1 MQNDYFNK
9 LQGGSSLFM
18 KSDHDG
24 EKDAQSR
31 VMPLGI
37 KSVAQ
42 GIEHFTDW
50 KGVSDTIE
58 KNNLANFED
67 SQPNALKFSQSYVPH
82 VSTQSGF
89 GTVFEDDKTW
99 NVPRPVKDLESAR
112 LGVDSVLYKKKTFQD
127 EWSAN
132 KVKVLDDLA
141 FVAYEEY
148 TDIHRSDI
156 ELDDLTHLRQYSLKE
171 QSPVVSNTLE
181 STTSFIGGLVGST
194 NRILGRKENIN
205 YEERLMSDQVSESE
219 PVASASPLHFS
230 DYHNSILKIEFITGD
245 TAYFTYG
252 GAYAN
257 DLPINVGVNYEKLRW
272 RSSLGMP
279 TTTISPN
286 GEVVFAPFST
296 YKDGRIWGSFSL
308 VVRGQTS
315 QDGPWSQK
323 GKEDAVF
330 ENRFL
335 PPLVNIQLSLYAA
348 PASED
353 DSLSSTFVPPA
364 FTDEQGVT
372 KELYEYKIAIKS
384 AKLIKIQPVRKCGK
398 VDIYTKKRSIISSV
412 VNNSL
417 TSNNHNLNT
426 NDIIE
431 ISNALFDGSQN
442 GVADVHPLNG
452 NKYVRVVDND
462 TFEIF
467 DDKFF
472 KDPSFTGKLKTTDGI
487 TWKCVSNNFD
497 SIGQSWDY
505 HGTMFSPTGRNGYKF
520 IDRNITSYED
530 SLAHTDEFFTT
541 NRFND
546 AKNKFNDP
554 ANKSCIDLDF
564 HGSSAIARINST
576 FAKDI
581 DDTIKRS
588 FKASSN
594 TPDKLEDFYT
604 PLDDPERAF
613 WDFYPFDC
621 QNKKEEAQTG
631 DPAHETV
638 AEYEEPK
645 LPYWGSRFGCD
656 LDIKFS
662 HKSGSSRVY
671 TVGVGE
677 RGSDVSV
684 DLFGIESDR
693 FRVKESPFYLDV
705 LGNGS
710 YEKSYKWNRCNVV
723 PWSLP
728 HGKTHLFTITVDQY
742 NRISDISHANTLF
755 GGGYS
760 IVDDSS
766 HSEQREYNPWYKS
779 QLELFRPSYR
789 LYQHLAEESLS
800 SYNLIRPNENE
811 GYHHNS
817 EKYHTDSDGRHVYN
831 SSYWLRSAV
840 VHWIGHNI
848 NDYRVENYEERQNK
862 LLREFPKDSPFEINR
877 KTLSIKSN
885 KIDNRSRFGFVGFG
899 GDPLPIDRID
909 RYDEENSRPSFSQ
922 DGIAS
927 SRGIF
932 YIFPWVDS
940 FGKSVAIEN
949 NSNLTSVDGYSDSSP
964 KTILVSA
971 STCKSNIEYNESD
984 YSIQLASRVILQE
997 ESDATP
1003 TIGQLQAN
1011 FIYVDGSS
1019 YKNIDFSFLNSG
1031 GSDCGRLFNNLTLR
1045 RDPDDIEQFRPNHQ
1059 RVLKTG
1065 SLAGFGMPEA
1075 ITSCS
1080 LSALTLQWHEN
1091 QLVWV
1096 DQNLYDGR
1104 SVVNI
1109 LRFTD
1114 GQDQSFQNDFSFSKS
1129 FIDSR
1134 DANLSAINTGDGFG
1148 IDFKYAENIFVTNAR
1163 STTTELG
1170 HSINVGDKD
1179 RLDYIH
1185 VYERINEDFKQTQK
1199 ISASINKN
1207 DEDKYSLHL
1216 LTKNEKLLYVPG
1228 SVNYDNSSL
1237 NSLTWDID
1245 FGGRYDLVNNKILIK
1260 DPLEYSLFSRN
1271 YSIKEQSLSSN
1282 ISEEYADLYLAI
1294 SENAKIA
1301 PKKSN
1306 STLNYDYISAD
1317 VTEYSCRQTAG
1328 VKYSSVSNTV
1338 PFFFFKIPVD
1348 DLDVIRDL
1356 TINFDIVAEDIF
1368 SSFDLKGVTSLAD
1381 QTDNIIPRVVLYG
1394 RDPRMTIIEN
1404 GPADRG
1410 SSSDFPKYENGIWT
1424 EIESINEDG
1433 EYYSYDF
1440 PGWYR
1445 GGAQDMFFYGRD
1457 AGSRVRT
1464 GSVQLP
1470 NLPPSYLYGG
1480 EVNLG
1485 DFYDLSS
1492 GTRLSG
1498 DAGDPAWLAHD
1509 VYQHISPED
1518 FAKVQPYAKIFLPQA
1533 DTEGYSV
1540 TIPRD
1545 TLKDFIITQKLLKD
1559 SNRPTS
1565 IVSGFNDT
1573 ANAYDVQ
1580 DIDNS
1585 IIIGFLLTNVNDFDI
1600 KTGVVNHEEPS
1611 NDFDIGAIRYI
1622 SNHPRNEKSHYVNAK
1637 YPYCSVVNYYSPSFN
1652 GNRYSGSFL
1661 EYDLRSTIKSLSVIV
1676 SKNKKTQNRYS
1687 NKFHKIAV
1695 FAYDQESVEET
1706 RQSYSNFSG
1715 STEFEAF
1722 GRNRLL
1728 PVPSDSN
1735 KNPII
1740 SIGKKSQAFDIV
1752 DDSEILTTENIS
1764 SASTSYHINVET
1776 GEINY
1781 NVAPTGSFVGV
1792 SKFDQASLLGGFDL
1806 DDDRFLSLSI
1816 KSNPREEEGIPLTNV
1831 GNAVHSGV
1839 VNLSMQA
1846 SAGQNNAA
1854 SLWTGT
1860 FFKEND
1866 TTLFTFTPHAR
1877 PMSLF
1882 VYEVQPSS
1890 VMSLFNRGPDF
1901 DGAISLAMNK
1911 PTSGVVPLSISGPVQ
1926 DAEAMTLAWV
1936 PSFSGV
1942 TTMAISGLGFEN
1954 NNATLFT
1961 DAVFAS
1967 RTGIPLT
1974 FSPGVSGDISLFLA
1988 RNLEASGDVSLV
2000 MPNVLGVDNAA
2011 MPLKISKN
2019 THEEDT
2025 ELFIKSQEQINKDA
2039 SLYVNSQVAKN
2050 NEMSLAQIGPL
2061 TSNADATAYM
2071 RSIFPSGEMT
2081 LAMKTIDRLLAT
2093 GINLHIEN
2101 TQFTMPLHINQVLNP
2116 SAPLLI
2122 NGLAIADSG
2131 QASLYI
2137 KSLTLDNDAD
2147 LSVAGISSH
2156 SGDISAFVKGSTN
2169 KEMSGNTT
2177 LFIGKEINANENTS
2191 LFVYNDVY
2199 STSLNATGVVSDV
2212 TASISGGLGSGH
2224 SDDSDLYLKA
2234 PPVGSG
2240 YNDTTLLVRVEEPVI
2255 GSGGGV
2261 VDSGVISTIITGNN
2275 DAGVYFRHN
2284 AEASLNI
2291 VNRSIS
2297 SGDTTLFLHRPEE
2310 NVMSLNISSLY
2321 NNNQITTSISGANA
2335 PNNNITLN
2343 ISPPQSSGIDMFT
2356 RGYLE

>member
-24 EKDAQSR
+24 EKDAQNR
-31 VMPLGI
+31 TMPLGI

-50 KGVSDTIE
+50 KSVSETIE

-67 SQPNALKFSQSYVPH
+67 SQPNGLKFSQLYVPH
-82 VSTQSGF
+82 ENTSRGF
-89 GTVFEDDKTW
+89 GTVFEDNTTW
-99 NVPRPVKDLESAR
+99 RVPRPRQD
-112 LGVDSVLYKKKTFQD
+112 KKSSSGFFKREKTFED
-127 EWSAN
+127 RWSAN
-132 KVKVLDDLA
+132 KIKVLDDLA

-148 TDIHRSDI
+148 TDLHRSDVD
-156 ELDDLTHLRQYSLKE
+156 LDDLTHFKQYSLKDKT
-171 QSPVVSNTLE
+171 PVVSNTLE
-181 STTSFIGGLVGST
+181 SDTNFIGGLVGST
-194 NRILGRKENIN
+194 NKIFGRWEDIN
-205 YEERLMSDQVSESE
+205 YEERLMSEPVSESE
-219 PVASASPLHFS
+219 PVASATPLPFS
-230 DYHNSILKIEFITGD
+230 DYHNSILKIEFINGI
-245 TAYFTYG
+245 TAYFLYNQ
-252 GAYAN
+252 ACAN
-257 DLPINVGVNYEKLRW
+257 DLPFDLGVNYKRIPYIPAD
-272 RSSLGMP
+272 GNP
-279 TTTISPN
+279 TTTVTNN
-286 GEVVFAPFST
+286 GEEIYIPGSL
-296 YKDGRIWGSFSL
+296 YKDEAVWGVFSL
-308 VVRGQTS
+308 VLRGQTS
-315 QDGPWSQK
+315 EDGPWSQK
-323 GKEDAVF
+323 GKQDIVPKNSLMA
-330 ENRFL
+330 
-335 PPLVNIQLSLYAA
+335 PLVNIELSMYAGGE
-348 PASED
+348 SIV
-353 DSLSSTFVPPA
+353 SGGGRL
-364 FTDEQGVT
+364 FTDTDGIEKQ
-372 KELYEYKIAIKS
+372 LFEYNVPIKS
-384 AKLIKIQPVRKCGK
+384 AKLIKVQPVRKCGK
-398 VDIYTKKRSIISSV
+398 VDIYTKKRSIIASI
-412 VNNSL
+412 VNNSI

-431 ISNALFDGSQN
+431 ISSALFDGSQN
-442 GVADVHPLNG
+442 GVADTHPLNG
-452 NKYVRVVDND
+452 IKYVRVVDGD

-472 KDPSFTGKLKTTDGI
+472 KNPSFTGDLKTTDGI
-487 TWKCVSNNFD
+487 TWKCISNNFD
-497 SIGQSWDY
+497 SVGQSWDY

-520 IDRNITSYED
+520 IDRSITSYED
-530 SLAHTDEFFTT
+530 RLADNQEFFTT
-541 NRFND
+541 NRFSD
-546 AKNKFNDP
+546 FKNQFDNSSLVGQ
-554 ANKSCIDLDF
+554 NESTIDLDF
-564 HGSSAIARINST
+564 SAATINST
-576 FAKDI
+576 FGKDI
-581 DDTIKRS
+581 DEKIKRS
-588 FKASSN
+588 FNSPS
-594 TPDKLEDFYT
+594 DSFYT
-604 PLDDPERAF
+604 PLDDPQRAF

-621 QNKKEEAQTG
+621 QNKKEEAQRG
-631 DPAHETV
+631 EPLSEII
-638 AEYEEPK
+638 AEHKEPK

-662 HKSGSSRVY
+662 HKSGNSRVY
-671 TVGVGE
+671 TVGIGE

-684 DLFGIESDR
+684 DLLGMESDR
-693 FRVKESPFYLDV
+693 FRVKKTSSHTD
-705 LGNGS
+705 
-710 YEKSYKWNRCNVV
+710 EKLYTWNRLNVV

-742 NRISDISHANTLF
+742 NRISDISHANTVL
-755 GGGYS
+755 GGGSS
-760 IVDDSS
+760 IVDDSD
-766 HSEQREYNPWYKS
+766 HNAKREYNPWYKS
-779 QLELFRPSYR
+779 QLELFRPAYKNI
-789 LYQHLAEESLS
+789 YNAQLAN
-800 SYNLIRPNENE
+800 YKLIKDYENDA
-811 GYHHNS
+811 YHHNS
-817 EKYHTDSDGRHVYN
+817 QKYYVDSAGRHVYN
-831 SSYWLRSAV
+831 SAYWLRSATA
-840 VHWIGHNI
+840 HWIGHSI
-848 NDYRVENYEERQNK
+848 NDFRVGNFEDRENK
-862 LLREFPKDSPFEINR
+862 FLRAFPESVPFEFNR
-877 KTLSIKSN
+877 KTLLIKSN
-885 KIDNRSRFGFVGFG
+885 GIDDRSRFGFAGFG
-899 GDPLPIDRID
+899 GEPPPIARID
-909 RYDEENSRPSFSQ
+909 RYDEEGSSRPYSE
-922 DGIAS
+922 GGLAS

-949 NSNLTSVDGYSDSSP
+949 NSNLTSVDGYLDSSP

-971 STCKSNIEYNESD
+971 STCKSNIEHNESD
-984 YSIQLASRVILQE
+984 YSIQLATSVILQE

-1031 GSDCGRLFNNLTLR
+1031 GSDCGRLFNNSTLR
-1045 RDPDDIEQFRPNHQ
+1045 RDPDDIEGLRPNHQ
-1059 RVLKTG
+1059 RILKAG
-1065 SLAGFGMPEA
+1065 SRAGFGMPEV

-1080 LSALTLQWHEN
+1080 LSALRLEWYKN
-1091 QLVWV
+1091 QIVWV

-1104 SVVNI
+1104 SVVNV
-1109 LRFTD
+1109 LTFTD
-1114 GQDQSFQNDFSFSKS
+1114 GQDQSFKNDFSFGKS

-1134 DANLSAINTGDGFG
+1134 DSNLSAVNTGDGFG
-1148 IDFKYAENIFVTNAR
+1148 IDFKYGEGIFVTNGR

-1170 HSINVGDKD
+1170 HSINLADKD

-1207 DEDKYSLHL
+1207 DEDKYSLQL
-1216 LTKNEKLLYVPG
+1216 LTKNEKLVYVPG

-1237 NSLTWDID
+1237 NCLTWDID
-1245 FGGRYDLVNNKILIK
+1245 FDGRYDLVNNKILIK

-1271 YSIKEQSLSSN
+1271 YSVKEQSSSTKTT
-1282 ISEEYADLYLAI
+1282 EEYADLYLAL
-1294 SENAKIA
+1294 SEKAKIA
-1301 PKKSN
+1301 TKRSN
-1306 STLNYDYISAD
+1306 SSLEYDYISANVD
-1317 VTEYSCRQTAG
+1317 EYSCRQTGG
-1328 VKYSSVSNTV
+1328 VKYSSVFNTV
-1338 PFFFFKIPVD
+1338 PFFFFKLPVN
-1348 DLDVIRDL
+1348 DLDVIEDL
-1356 TINFDIVAEDIF
+1356 IINFDIVAEDIF
-1368 SSFDLKGVTSLAD
+1368 SSFDLRGSTNLAD

-1394 RDPRMTIIEN
+1394 RDPRMTVIQN

-1410 SSSDFPKYENGIWT
+1410 SSSEFPKYEDGIWS
-1424 EIESINEDG
+1424 EIESINENG

-1445 GGAQDMFFYGRD
+1445 GGAQDMFFYARD
-1457 AGSRVRT
+1457 AGSQVRT
-1464 GSVQLP
+1464 GSVELP

-1509 VYQHISPED
+1509 VYQHISPEN

-1545 TLKDFIITQKLLKD
+1545 TLKDFIITQNLLKD

-1565 IVSGFNDT
+1565 VVSGFNDT

-1600 KTGVVNHEEPS
+1600 KTGVVTHEEPS
-1611 NDFDIGAIRYI
+1611 DEFDIGAIRYI

-1637 YPYCSVVNYYSPSFN
+1637 YPYCSVVNYYSPSFD
-1652 GNRYSGSFL
+1652 GLRYSGNSL

-1676 SKNKKTQNRYS
+1676 SKNENTQNRYS
-1687 NKFHKIAV
+1687 NKFHKVAV
-1695 FAYDQESVEET
+1695 FAYDQESFENT
-1706 RQSYSNFSG
+1706 RESYVDWASSNKFK
-1715 STEFEAF
+1715 AF
-1722 GRNRLL
+1722 GSNRFL
-1728 PVPSDSN
+1728 PVPSVSN

-1740 SIGKKSQAFDIV
+1740 SIGKKSRAFDFV
-1752 DDSEILTTENIS
+1752 DDSEILTAENIS
-1764 SASTSYHINVET
+1764 SNSTQYHIDVES
-1776 GEINY
+1776 GEIKY
-1781 NVAPTGSFVGV
+1781 NIPPTGSFIGT
-1792 SKFDQASLLGGFDL
+1792 SSFDQASLLGGFDL
-1806 DDDRFLSLSI
+1806 DDDRFLSLTI
-1816 KSNPREEEGIPLTNV
+1816 NSNPSEEEGATLTSV
-1831 GNAVHSGV
+1831 GSAVQSGV
-1839 VNLSMQA
+1839 INLNIQS
-1846 SAGQNNAA
+1846 SAGENNAA

-1860 FFKEND
+1860 LFEEDD
-1866 TTLFTFTPHAR
+1866 TTLVISAPYSR

-1882 VYEVQPSS
+1882 MYEVKPSS

-1901 DGAISLAMNK
+1901 DGAISLTMGK
-1911 PTSGVVPLSISGPVQ
+1911 PTSGVVPLSISGPIQ
-1926 DAEAMTLAWV
+1926 DTETMTLAWV
-1936 PSFSGV
+1936 PTFSGV
-1942 TTMAISGLGFEN
+1942 TTMTISGLGIEN
-1954 NNATLFT
+1954 NDATLFT

-1967 RTGIPLT
+1967 KTGIPLT

-1988 RNLEASGDVSLV
+1988 RNLEASGDISLV
-2000 MPNVLGVDNAA
+2000 MPNVLGVDNGA

-2025 ELFIKSQEQINKDA
+2025 KLFIKSQEQINKDT
-2039 SLYVNSQVAKN
+2039 SLYVNSQIAEN

-2061 TSNADATAYM
+2061 ASNADASAYM

-2081 LAMKTIDRLLAT
+2081 LAMNTIDRLLAT
-2093 GINLHIEN
+2093 GINLHMES

-2116 SAPLLI
+2116 SAPLFT

-2137 KSLTLDNDAD
+2137 KSLTVDNDAD
-2147 LSVAGISSH
+2147 LSVGGISSH

-2169 KEMSGNTT
+2169 KEISGGAT

-2199 STSLNATGVVSDV
+2199 ATSLNATGVVSDIAV
-2212 TASISGGLGSGH
+2212 SISGGLGAGH
-2224 SDDSDLYLKA
+2224 SDDSTLYLKA

-2240 YNDTTLLVRVEEPVI
+2240 DNDATLFVRVEEPVI
-2255 GSGGGV
+2255 GGGGGI
-2261 VDSGVISTIITGNN
+2261 VDSGIISAIITGNN

-2291 VNRSIS
+2291 VNRNIS

-2310 NVMSLNISSLY
+2310 NAMSLNISSLY
-2321 NNNQITTSISGANA
+2321 SNNQITTSISGANISD
-2335 PNNNITLN
+2335 NNITLN